1 MRITYLAAVWIA
13 LAGSAAAQ
21 AGGESPSHFKLALS
35 FGSLGIGPE
44 VTYRPERH
52 FGVRASASLFRISHS
67 EDIDGI
73 RYRGKLKLGNY
84 GAMADVYPFGGGF
97 RISGGAR
104 YAENRLRL
112 RAMPSTSV
120 TVGNTIY
127 TPAQIGTLDGDI
139 TTRKFEPLVTMGYGG
154 TVTKGLSLGIDAGVM
169 FQGTPKMSPLT
180 SSTGFVSSVDLA
192 NERAQIQDDI
202 HGYKYYPVLQA
213 SLGYRF

>member
-1 MRITYLAAVWIA
+1 MRIIHLAAALVV
-13 LAGSAAAQ
+13 LAGSAAAR
-21 AGGESPSHFKLALS
+21 AGVESPSHFKLALS

-84 GAMADVYPFGGGF
+84 GAMADVYPIGGGF

-169 FQGTPKMSPLT
+169 FQGTPKISPLT

>member
-1 MRITYLAAVWIA
+1 MRIIHMVAALVA
-13 LAGSAAAQ
+13 LAGSGAAQ
-21 AGGESPSHFKLALS
+21 AATDLPSHFKLALS

-44 VTYRPERH
+44 VTYRPDRH

-67 EDIDGI
+67 ENIDGI

-97 RISGGAR
+97 RVSGGAR
-104 YAENRLRL
+104 YAENRLRI
-112 RAMPSTSV
+112 RAMPGGSV
-120 TVGNTIY
+120 TVGNTLY

-139 TTRKFEPLVTMGYGG
+139 TTRKFEPLVTIGYGG
-154 TVTKGLSLGIDAGVM
+154 TVAKGLSLGIDAGVM
-169 FQGTPKMSPLT
+169 FQGTPKISPLT
-180 SSTGFVSSVDLA
+180 SSTGFVSPADLA
-192 NERAQIQDDI
+192 KERANIQDDI